1 MGVEVVIG
9 RVVKGF
15 FETVLT
21 TTGRNLVRK
30 HSALGYRRRR
40 DEG

>member
-9 RVVKGF
+9 RVVKGS

-21 TTGRNLVRK
+21 TTGCNLVRK
-30 HSALGYRRRR
+30 PFGVRLMG
-40 DEG
+40 